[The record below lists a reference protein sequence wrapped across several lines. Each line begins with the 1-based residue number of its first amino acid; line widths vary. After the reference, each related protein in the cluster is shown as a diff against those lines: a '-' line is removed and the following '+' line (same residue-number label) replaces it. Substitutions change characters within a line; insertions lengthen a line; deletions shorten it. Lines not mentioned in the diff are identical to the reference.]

1 MAFTTQQDRQRHE
14 HDHRAP
20 DSAGPPTVST
30 PAERHEAT
38 GAVADLVRHLLGPD
52 PRVTVTLWD
61 GTAVS
66 GRDPIGAL
74 HVRSPAVLR
83 RVLWAPGELGLAR
96 AYVSGELDV
105 EGDVI
110 DVLAALRDSARGIGP
125 GALPAALRAA
135 REVGALG
142 GPLAPPAEEARVR
155 GRRHSKRRDE
165 QAVRHH
171 YDVGN
176 EFYELVLGDTMTYSC
191 AYFDQPDRSLSQAQ
205 TAKHE
210 LICRK
215 LGLHELQ
222 GARLLDVGCGWG
234 SMAIHAARRHRASVV
249 GITISPEQAKRARE
263 RASAAGVGDRVEIRL
278 QDYRDLRGEE
288 FDAISSIG
296 MFEHVGKRR
305 TAEYFETLRTLL
317 RPRGRLL
324 NHAISSTDGSRLSG
338 RSFTGRYV
346 FPDGELLDVGDVV
359 LAMEDAGFEVRDV
372 EGLREHY
379 ALTLRAWVANLETGW
394 DRAVE
399 LVGEPRARV
408 WRLYMA
414 GSALGFEDGGLGL
427 HQVLGV
433 VRAAG
438 GASGMPRTRA
448 GWVTDST
455 VTLPA

>member
-1 MAFTTQQDRQRHE
+1 MAFTTEQARQRHE
-14 HDHRAP
+14 REQRAP
-20 DSAGPPTVST
+20 ESADRPTVSG
-30 PAERHEAT
+30 PAGSREAT
-38 GAVADLVRHLLGPD
+38 GPVAELVEHLLGAD

-61 GTAVS
+61 GTVVS
-66 GRDPIGAL
+66 GRDPVGTL
-74 HVRSPAVLR
+74 HVRSKDVLR
-83 RVLWAPGELGLAR
+83 RVLWAPGELGIAR

-110 DVLAALRDSARGIGP
+110 DVLAALRDSARGLGP

-142 GPLAPPAEEARVR
+142 RPLAPPPEEARVR
-155 GRRHSKRRDE
+155 GRRHSKQRDE

-176 EFYELVLGDTMTYSC
+176 DFYELVLGDTMTYSC
-191 AYFDQPDRSLSQAQ
+191 AYFDRPDRSLSQAQ

-222 GARLLDVGCGWG
+222 SGRLLDVGCGWG
-234 SMAIHAARRHRASVV
+234 SMAIHAARRHGASVV
-249 GITISPEQAKRARE
+249 GVTISPEQAKKAQE
-263 RASAAGVGDRVEIRL
+263 RATAAGVGDQVEIRL

-317 RPRGRLL
+317 KPRGRLL

-359 LAMEDAGFEVRDV
+359 LAMEGAGFEVRDV

-379 ALTLRAWVANLETGW
+379 ALTLRAWVANLGAGW
-394 DRAVE
+394 DRAVA
-399 LVGEPRARV
+399 LVGERRARV

-433 VRAAG
+433 ARAG
-438 GASGMPRTRA
+438 DGSSGLPRTRA
-448 GWVTDST
+448 GWASDTT
-455 VTLPA
+455 ITLPA